1 LLERRWEELGK
12 LVFVFILSVVAVSLF
27 GFMDFIKPA
36 QATPTIG
43 THTIIAN
50 YYQAYIWDDHD
61 WIGAGEWKFGI
72 KSPIADYTWTG
83 EISRDG
89 PGFCTFDI
97 SQTWT
102 VTGSLDTWYEV
113 RAEEHDSPSV
123 DCYIT
128 ARINVPSTATVNR
141 WIFEESI
148 DPFENI
154 ANQFSRYYIYNY
166 GPSVGSISGPSSG
179 YRLLAYTFS
188 TTGSDPEGDSITYEW
203 SVDGVAQP
211 GTGASL
217 TYTFGAGAALG
228 THYILVR
235 TKDHFGAYSS
245 YATKTFTM
253 LNQAP
258 TVGSISDKYVT
269 EGDSV
274 SFSAPT
280 VTDPEGDEIIGYSW
294 SFGDGATSNDTNPT
308 HTYAEEG
315 NYTVTFMAED
325 YFSAWS
331 SNETAYAIV
340 SPVFTAAWGADTYHI
355 RTLSNSYP
363 VKDFTFNQPL
373 KQISF
378 TVTGPEGTPG
388 WCEVT
393 LENEFLG
400 GPYIV
405 EVAGSVVTHSETYP
419 DADHTMIR
427 FEYTHSTKTVTI
439 TATTVVPEFPTAI
452 ILPLLMIATLV
463 SAIIGKKIQ
472 SSKKKSQLI
481 DTATNSP

>member
-50 YYQAYIWDDHD
+50 YYQAYIYDDHD
-61 WIGAGEWKFGI
+61 WIGAGEWYFGI
-72 KSPIADYTWTG
+72 GSPWEYWWTQ

-89 PGFCTFDI
+89 PGFCTFDL
-97 SQTWT
+97 SWTWT
-102 VTGSLDTWYEV
+102 HTGSLGTYGYYRV
-113 RAEEHDSPSV
+113 CAEEHDSPSV
-123 DCYIT
+123 DY
-128 ARINVPSTATVNR
+128 RSEYVVSVPSTSAVNT
-141 WIFEESI
+141 WIFHEVKVG
-148 DPFENI
+148 DVNH
-154 ANQFSRYYIYNY
+154 NSRYYIYNY
-166 GPSVGSISGPSSG
+166 GPTVGSISGPSSG

-188 TTGSDPEGDSITYEW
+188 ATGSDPEGDSISYEW

-217 TYTFGAGAALG
+217 TYTFGAGATLG
-228 THYILVR
+228 THTIRVR

-245 YATKTFTM
+245 YATQTFTL

-258 TVGSISDKYVT
+258 IAGSISDKYVT

-280 VTDPEGDEIIGYSW
+280 VTDPEGDAITGYSW
-294 SFGDGATSNDTNPT
+294 NFGDGATSTDTNPT
-308 HTYAEEG
+308 HTYTEEG

-325 YFSAWS
+325 YFGAWS